1 MLDIACKRP
10 YNFKALYDGTASNN
24 SMVHNNRREVKSM
37 SKRCRGKHEG
47 MLQPEL
53 IYTSQ
58 LQ

>member
-1 MLDIACKRP
+1 MLVIACKRP
-10 YNFKALYDGTASNN
+10 YNFKALYDGTTSDYN
-24 SMVHNNRREVKSM
+24 MVHNNRREGKSM
-37 SKRCRGKHEG
+37 SRRCGGKHEG